1 MRILSTQYTLSTRSI
16 ELYVSGCN
24 ANPHCA
30 GCHNPESW
38 DFEIGE
44 EINDKFLDNLSKK
57 INAFESL
64 IDNIMIFGGEPLD
77 QDLTELEQLLYNLSK
92 YNKPIWIFTRYE
104 LKDIPDFVKKYCEY
118 IKCGRYIKDLSV
130 DNNIQ
135 YNIKLATSNQNI
147 YKKGKDF
154 FENNS

>member
-1 MRILSTQYTLSTRSI
+1 MKIISTQYTLSTKSI
-16 ELYVSGCN
+16 EIYVSGCN

-38 DFEIGE
+38 DFKIGKD
-44 EINDKFLDNLSKK
+44 IDDGFWSSLSQK
-57 INAFESL
+57 INLFKSL
-64 IDNIMIFGGEPLD
+64 INNIMIFGGEPLD
-77 QDLTELEQLLYNLSK
+77 QDFTELEQLLHNLSK

-104 LKDIPDFVKKYCEY
+104 LKDVPDFVKKYCEY

-135 YNIKLATSNQNI
+135 YGIKLATSNQKI
-147 YKKGKDF
+147 YRRGIDF
-154 FENNS
+154 F